1 MSPILTRF
9 WYIIVHVPI
18 RHKCQTHLSNLLSIR
33 ALCEKQGSGI
43 SDNTTHVKWEDLK
56 SAFDCRIQSG
66 QVINLSHK
74 DVKLFLE
81 DAREIFCKQVKQS
94 LAEHS
99 MLKVYTELAA
109 EYSVL
114 QNGDKEI
121 FSIKY
126 FNIKAEPISQTTD
139 VNDWFMKNVQESILK
154 QIEESQETGSG
165 WTLNV
170 QNSETTINY
179 YSLLRKKNISSD
191 RVRLINICTGALSFR
206 VGVCLQQAVKL
217 GLRVTKV
224 HRALKFKQSPWLKS
238 YIDLNTEKR
247 KNSKNK
253 FDKDRYK
260 LANNAVF
267 GKTLESEEKR
277 IDVKL
282 NTQWRGR
289 YGAEARISQP
299 NFHSQA
305 IFDENLVAI
314 QLRKTSVTIMKPI
327 YVGLAILDISKT
339 LVYRFH
345 YDYMIHTYKDNC
357 KLLYTDT
364 DSLLYEIKNQD
375 VYARM
380 EKDIHEFDTFD
391 YAHQRLA
398 SDCFARFD
406 KLTKYPL
413 LLLGHSRL
421 LRGHTLLA
429 SPPEL
434 DIFFR
439 TRCLV
444 PSCECGSRFCRRW
457 QVP

>member
-1 MSPILTRF
+1 MEYSEIINNLLRALFSDEGIDATIINIAIEDVEKILTSNLS
-9 WYIIVHVPI
+9 VPI

-56 SAFDCRIQSG
+56 SAFDCRIRSG
-66 QVINLSHK
+66 QVINLTHK
-74 DVKLFLE
+74 DIKSFLE
-81 DAREIFCKQVKQS
+81 DACEIFCNQVKQS

-114 QNGDKEI
+114 QNGDQEI

-126 FNIKAEPISQTTD
+126 FNTKAEPISQTTD
-139 VNDWFMKNVQESILK
+139 VNDWFVKNVQESILK
-154 QIEESQETGSG
+154 QIEEFQETGSG
-165 WTLNV
+165 WTLNEHACPPGSN
-170 QNSETTINY
+170 QHKLMTMLND
-179 YSLLRKKNISSD
+179 KNHYVIHYRS
-191 RVRLINICTGALSFR
+191 
-206 VGVCLQQAVKL
+206 LQQAVKL

-247 KNSKNK
+247 KNSKNT

-289 YGAEARISQP
+289 YGAEARTSQP

-314 QLRKTSVTIMKPI
+314 QLRKTSITITKPI

-375 VYARM
+375 VYAHM
-380 EKDIHEFDTFD
+380 KKDIHEFDTFD
-391 YAHQRLA
+391 HAHQRLA
-398 SDCFARFD
+398 TNCFARFD
-406 KLTKYPL
+406 KLAKYPL
-413 LLLGHSRL
+413 LLLGHVGALMYSDKL
-421 LRGHTLLA
+421 MHNY
-429 SPPEL
+429 
-434 DIFFR
+434 
-439 TRCLV
+439 
-444 PSCECGSRFCRRW
+444 
-457 QVP
+457 